1 MNLAELSIRYKT
13 VTYVMMV
20 VLIIGGLL
28 SFQNM
33 PRLEDPEFTLKEA
46 QVITAYPGATA
57 EEVEREVT
65 EIIERA
71 AQQMGQLKRVTSRS
85 ERGRSTVSVSMKDQ
99 YGKEELP
106 QIWDELRRKVNDA
119 QSELPPGAQPSL
131 VADDFGDV
139 YGVFF
144 GLTGDGYSYAELE
157 AITKRLQRE
166 LLLVENVRRISL
178 YGVQTEAIYIEIARA
193 KLAALDISQDAIYAA
208 LSDKNLVADA
218 GRVQV
223 GTEYIP
229 IHPTGEFDSLDEFGD
244 LLIGSSNSGG
254 LVYLRDLAEIRRGY
268 VEPSAN
274 LLRVNSIPA
283 VGLAISTIEGG
294 NVVEMGEAVRQR
306 IAELES
312 EGIIP
317 FGVELHVI
325 SMQSDAVTVAIDGF
339 VMSLLQAMAIVVVVL
354 MIFMGLRSGLL
365 IGFVLFLTICAS
377 FVVMAYQGIILE
389 RISLGALIIALGMLV
404 DNAIVVTEG
413 MQVRI
418 RAGEDR
424 LEAAKRVVS
433 QTMMP
438 LLGATAIAIL
448 AFAAIGTS
456 DDSTGEFCRSLYQV
470 ILISLSMSWVTA
482 MTVTPLL
489 CYVFIKPSTETAKD
503 PYAGRIF
510 RSYRNLLEIGLRR
523 RWATVSLMIGLMALS
538 MFGFGAVDQSFFPNS
553 TRPQFMI
560 DFWMPEGTHLDETSR
575 EAADV
580 EAYLAKLDNV
590 TGVKSFVG
598 QGGTRFLL
606 TYAAESP
613 NTSYAQF
620 LVDVDDYHVIDSLL
634 SKTQTELTE
643 KFPHARTFAKKFALG
658 PSTAGKIQARI
669 SGPNPQVLRELSEK
683 VLDVYRADGRLVGI
697 HSDWRTPVKVLHPTV
712 ADVQARNNGIA
723 RADIARTMQEAFQG
737 VRVGVY
743 READKLLP
751 IISRPPASERS
762 DVGSIRDLQI
772 WSAAGQRMIPIS
784 QVVTGSETTFEDPV
798 IRRRDRARTIAVKA
812 DPANELA
819 SDAFARVRP
828 AIDAIEIPAGYTFAW
843 GGESEDSGD
852 ANASLASKLP
862 IFFGMMVL
870 VTLLLFNALRQPL
883 IIWLCVPLGIIGV
896 TAGLLLTGQP
906 FGFMPLLGIL
916 SLTGMLVKNAIV
928 LIEEIEIQKR
938 DDKPIYQAIVDSGVS
953 RLRPVMM
960 AASTTVLGMLPLVL
974 DAFFVSMAVTI
985 MFGLAFA
992 SVLTLI
998 VVPVL
1003 YAIFFRAKAPTSA

>member
-1 MNLAELSIRYKT
+1 
-13 VTYVMMV
+13 MMV
-20 VLIIGGLL
+20 VLIIGGLM

-33 PRLEDPEFTLKEA
+33 PRLEDPEFTIKEA
-46 QVITAYPGATA
+46 QVVTAYPGATA

-65 EIIERA
+65 EVIERA

-99 YGKEELP
+99 YGKDKLP
-106 QIWDELRRKVNDA
+106 QIWDELRRKINDA
-119 QSELPPGAQPSL
+119 QSELPPGAQPSI
-131 VADDFGDV
+131 VADDYGDV

-157 AITKRLQRE
+157 TILKRLQRE
-166 LLLVENVRRISL
+166 LLLVDNVRKISL
-178 YGVQTEAIYIEIARA
+178 YGVQTEAVYIEIARA
-193 KLAALDISQDAIYAA
+193 KLATLGISQEAIYGA
-208 LSDKNLVADA
+208 LSDKNIVADA
-218 GRVQV
+218 GRVEV
-223 GTEYIP
+223 GNEYIP

-244 LLIGSSNSGG
+244 LLIGSSSSGG
-254 LVYLRDLAEIRRGY
+254 LVYLRDLATILRGY
-268 VEPSAN
+268 LEPPQN
-274 LLRVNSIPA
+274 LLRINSAPA

-294 NVVEMGEAVRQR
+294 NVVRMGEAVQQR
-306 IAELES
+306 IAELET
-312 EGIIP
+312 EGAIP

-339 VMSLLQAMAIVVVVL
+339 VTSLLQAMAIVVVVL
-354 MIFMGLRSGLL
+354 MLFMGLRSGLL
-365 IGFVLFLTICAS
+365 IGFVLLLTICAS
-377 FVVMAYQGIILE
+377 FVVMAYYGIILE

-433 QTMMP
+433 QNMMP

-489 CYVFIKPSTETAKD
+489 CYTFIRPAGDAKSD
-503 PYAGRIF
+503 AYGGRLF
-510 RSYRNLLEIGLRR
+510 RFYRRVLIISLQR
-523 RWATVSLMIGLMALS
+523 RWATVVLMIGLLVLS
-538 MFGFGAVDQSFFPNS
+538 IVGFGAVDQSFFPNS
-553 TRPQFMI
+553 TRPQFMVN
-560 DFWMPEGTHLDETSR
+560 FWLPEGTHIDETANK
-575 EAADV
+575 AAEV
-580 EAYLAKLDNV
+580 EQYLASLDNV
-590 TGVKSFVG
+590 TGVNSFVG
-598 QGGTRFLL
+598 QGGARFLL

-613 NTSYAQF
+613 NSSYAQF
-620 LVDVDDYHVIDSLL
+620 LVDVDDYRVIETLL
-634 SKTQTELTE
+634 STTQRGLSE
-643 KFPHARTFAKKFALG
+643 KYPEARTFATKFALG

-669 SGPNPQVLRELSEK
+669 SGPDPKILRELSEQ
-683 VLDVYRADGRLVGI
+683 VLDVYRADGRLVSV
-697 HSDWRTPVKVLHPTV
+697 HSDWRTPVKVLRPTV

-723 RADIARTMQEAFQG
+723 RADIARTFQEAFQG

-743 READKLLP
+743 REGDTLLP
-751 IISRPPASERS
+751 IISRPPESERD
-762 DVGSIRDLQI
+762 DVWSARDLQI
-772 WSAAGQRMIPIS
+772 WSAAGLRMIPMT
-784 QVVTGSETTFEDPV
+784 QVVNGFETEFEDPV
-798 IRRRDRARTIAVKA
+798 IRRRDRARTVAAKA

-819 SDAFARVRP
+819 SDAFARVKP
-828 AIDAIEIPAGYTFAW
+828 LIEAIEIPPGYTLEW

-852 ANASLASKLP
+852 ANASLAAKLP
-862 IFFGMMVL
+862 IFFLAMIL
-870 VTLLLFNALRQPL
+870 VTLALFNALRQPL

-896 TAGLLLTGQP
+896 TAGLLITGQP

-928 LIEEIEIQKR
+928 LIDEIEIQKAN
-938 DDKPIYQAIVDSGVS
+938 DKSVYEAIVDSGVS

-1003 YAIFFRAKAPTSA
+1003 YAIFFRAKPAKI

>member
-1 MNLAELSIRYKT
+1 MTI
-13 VTYVMMV
+13 
-20 VLIIGGLL
+20 VLIVGGLI

-33 PRLEDPEFTLKEA
+33 PRLEDPEFTIKEA
-46 QVITAYPGATA
+46 QVITVYPGATA

-65 EIIERA
+65 EVVERA

-106 QIWDELRRKVNDA
+106 QIWDELRRKISDA
-119 QSELPPGAQPSL
+119 QSELPPGAQPSI

-157 AITKRLQRE
+157 TVLKRLQRE
-166 LLLVENVRRISL
+166 LLLVDNVRKISL
-178 YGVQTEAIYIEIARA
+178 YGVQTEAVYIEIARA
-193 KLAALDISQDAIYAA
+193 KLSALGISKDAIYAA
-208 LSDKNLVADA
+208 LSDKNIVANA
-218 GRVQV
+218 GRVEV
-223 GTEYIP
+223 GSEYIP

-244 LLIGSSNSGG
+244 LLIGSSNAGG
-254 LVYLRDLAEIRRGY
+254 LVYLRDLATIRRGY
-268 VEPSAN
+268 MDPPGN
-274 LLRVNSIPA
+274 LLRIDSTPA
-283 VGLAISTIEGG
+283 IGIAISTIEGG
-294 NVVEMGEAVRQR
+294 NVVRMGEAVQQR
-306 IAELES
+306 IVELET

-317 FGVELHVI
+317 LGVELHAI

-339 VMSLLQAMAIVVVVL
+339 VMSLFQAIVIVVAVL
-354 MIFMGLRSGLL
+354 MLFMGLRSGLL
-365 IGFVLFLTICAS
+365 IGFVLLLTICAS
-377 FVVMAYQGIILE
+377 FVVMAYYGIILE

-489 CYVFIKPSTETAKD
+489 CYTFIRPGAKKATD
-503 PYAGRIF
+503 AYGGRLF
-510 RSYRNLLEIGLRR
+510 RMYRRLLVISMRR
-523 RWATVSLMIGLMALS
+523 RWATVALMIGLLALS
-538 MFGFGAVDQSFFPNS
+538 IYGFGAVDQSFFPNS
-553 TRPQFMI
+553 TRPQLMVN
-560 DFWMPEGTHLDETSR
+560 FWLPEGTHIDET
-575 EAADV
+575 ENKAEQV
-580 EAYLAKLDNV
+580 EKYLAGLDNV
-590 TGVKSFVG
+590 TGITSFVG
-598 QGGTRFLL
+598 QGGARFLL

-613 NTSYAQF
+613 NSSYAQF
-620 LVDVDDYHVIDSLL
+620 LIDVDDYRVIDTLIG
-634 SKTQTELTE
+634 TAQRALTAR
-643 KFPHARTFAKKFALG
+643 FPEARTFATKFALG
-658 PSTAGKIQARI
+658 PSSAGKIQARI
-669 SGPNPQVLRELSEK
+669 SGPDPQVLRELAEQ
-683 VLDVYRADGRLVGI
+683 VLDIYHADGKLISV
-697 HSDWRTPVKVLHPTV
+697 HSDWRTPVKVLRPTV

-723 RADIARTMQEAFQG
+723 RADIARTLEEAFQG

-743 READKLLP
+743 REGDKLLP
-751 IISRPPASERS
+751 IISRPPESERA
-762 DVGSIRDLQI
+762 DVWSAQDLQI
-772 WSAAGQRMIPIS
+772 WSVAGQRMIPMS
-784 QVVTGSETTFEDPV
+784 QVVNGYKTEFEDPV

-819 SDAFARVRP
+819 SDAFARVKP
-828 AIDAIEIPAGYTFAW
+828 EIEAIEIPAGYTLEW

-852 ANASLASKLP
+852 ANASLAAKLP
-862 IFFGMMVL
+862 IFFLAMVL
-870 VTLLLFNALRQPL
+870 VTLGLFNALRQPL
-883 IIWLCVPLGIIGV
+883 IIWLCVPLGMIGV
-896 TAGLLLTGQP
+896 AAGLLVTGQP

-916 SLTGMLVKNAIV
+916 SLTGMLIKNAIV
-928 LIEEIEIQKR
+928 LIDEIELQKTG
-938 DDKPIYQAIVDSGVS
+938 DKSVYDAIIDSGVS

-960 AASTTVLGMLPLVL
+960 AASTTVLGMLPLVV

-1003 YAIFFRAKAPTSA
+1003 YAIFFQASKPA

>member
-13 VTYVMMV
+13 ITYVMMV

-33 PRLEDPEFTLKEA
+33 PRLEDPEFTIKEA

-65 EIIERA
+65 EIVERA

-85 ERGRSTVSVSMKDQ
+85 ERGRSTVAVSMKDQ
-99 YGKEELP
+99 YGKDKLP
-106 QIWDELRRKVNDA
+106 QIWDELRRKINDA
-119 QSELPPGAQPSL
+119 QSELPPGAQPSI

-144 GLTGDGYSYAELE
+144 GLTGDGYSYADLE
-157 AITKRLQRE
+157 IVLKRLQRE
-166 LLLVENVRRISL
+166 LLLVDNVRKISL
-178 YGVQTEAIYIEIARA
+178 YGVQNEAVYIEIARA
-193 KLAALDISQDAIYAA
+193 KLSALGISKDAIYSA
-208 LSDKNLVADA
+208 LSDKNVVADA

-223 GTEYIP
+223 GSEYIP

-244 LLIGSSNSGG
+244 LLVGSSSSGG
-254 LVYLRDLAEIRRGY
+254 LVYLRDLATIRRGY
-268 VEPSAN
+268 LEPPKN
-274 LLRVNSIPA
+274 LLRINGAPA

-294 NVVEMGEAVRQR
+294 NVVLMGEGVQQR
-306 IAELES
+306 IAELET
-312 EGIIP
+312 EGAIP

-339 VMSLLQAMAIVVVVL
+339 VTSLLQAMAIVVVVL

-377 FVVMAYQGIILE
+377 FVVMAYYGIILE

-433 QTMMP
+433 QNMMP
-438 LLGATAIAIL
+438 LLGATGIAIL

-470 ILISLSMSWVTA
+470 ILISLSMSWLTA

-489 CYVFIKPSTETAKD
+489 CYVFIRPSSNETAD
-503 PYAGRIF
+503 PYGGRLF
-510 RSYRNLLEIGLRR
+510 RFYRRLLIVSMRR
-523 RWATVSLMIGLMALS
+523 RWATVALMIGLLALS
-538 MFGFGAVDQSFFPNS
+538 VVGFRAVDQSFFPNS
-553 TRPQFMI
+553 TRPQFMVN
-560 DFWMPEGTHLDETSR
+560 FWLPEGTHIDET
-575 EAADV
+575 AAKAAEV
-580 EAYLAKLDNV
+580 EHYLASLNNV
-590 TGVKSFVG
+590 TGINSFVG
-598 QGGTRFLL
+598 QGGARFLL

-613 NTSYAQF
+613 NSSYAQF
-620 LVDVDDYHVIDSLL
+620 LVDVDDYRAIDGLL
-634 SKTQTELTE
+634 SSAQQSLSELHPE
-643 KFPHARTFAKKFALG
+643 ARTFASKFALG

-669 SGPNPQVLRELSEK
+669 SGPDPNVLRDLSEQ
-683 VLDVYRADGRLVGI
+683 VLDVYRADGQLVGI
-697 HSDWRTPVKVLHPTV
+697 HSDWRTPVKVLRPTV

-723 RADIARTMQEAFQG
+723 RADIARTLQEAFQG

-743 READKLLP
+743 REGDKLLP
-751 IISRPPASERS
+751 IISRPPESERD
-762 DVGSIRDLQI
+762 DVSSARDLQI
-772 WSAAGQRMIPIS
+772 WSAAGQRMIPMS
-784 QVVTGSETTFEDPV
+784 QAVSGFETGFEDPV
-798 IRRRDRARTIAVKA
+798 IRRRDRARTVAAKA

-819 SDAFARVRP
+819 SDAFARVKP
-828 AIDAIEIPAGYTFAW
+828 AIEAIEIPQGYTIEW

-852 ANASLASKLP
+852 ANASLAAKLP
-862 IFFGMMVL
+862 IFFLAMVL
-870 VTLLLFNALRQPL
+870 VTLGLFNALRQPL
-883 IIWLCVPLGIIGV
+883 IIWLCVPLGFIGV
-896 TAGLLLTGQP
+896 TAGLLVTGQP

-916 SLTGMLVKNAIV
+916 SLTGMLIKNAIV
-928 LIEEIEIQKR
+928 LIDEIEIQKAG
-938 DDKPIYQAIVDSGVS
+938 DKTIHEAIVDSGVS

-1003 YAIFFRAKAPTSA
+1003 YAIFFRAKVPTSA